1 MAEPAG
7 HEEIV
12 ATPPAGLSAPDAAL
26 WRAAVAVLE
35 RNWEQGWTVPSRRL
49 YPHQWSWDSAF
60 VAIGWA
66 RVAPGR
72 ARRELESLLDAQ
84 WSDGR
89 VPQIVF
95 NPATARDA
103 YFPGP
108 DFWGSRD
115 IPEAA
120 GHETSGLVQP
130 PAHAAAAWL
139 VHRAD
144 PVPGRE
150 FLRRVYPKLCAQHEY
165 LLHARANAT
174 GLAVIVHPWE
184 SGLDN
189 SPSWDVELAGVPVGA
204 GGPQTVPGR
213 RRDLDHAEPGERPTD
228 LDYARYIAL
237 AERYREHGYRD
248 ADALPGHRFVVTDP
262 LFNALLAWSEEA
274 LGRIARVIGGRARP
288 HRRRAVALRDALLAH
303 HFDSAA
309 GTFVA
314 LGRDGRPGAPHS
326 IGGIVPILL
335 DLPPEIVDTLVRS
348 AGGPRFALGD
358 RMPLPSYDR
367 TDPGFDATRYWR
379 GPAWVNTSWLVL
391 CGLERHGRR
400 DEAAMLRAALVA
412 AVRRSGFREYFDPIA
427 RTGHGCNDFS
437 WTAALLLDVLAR
449 GPSGTPARGVSRRWR
464 GSTRNAGRDRPTS
477 G

>member
-7 HEEIV
+7 YRDV
-12 ATPPAGLSAPDAAL
+12 NTTPPAGLSPPDQEL
-26 WRAAVAVLE
+26 WLAAVGVLE

-60 VAIGWA
+60 IAVGWA
-66 RVAPGR
+66 RVAPAR
-72 ARRELESLLDAQ
+72 ARQELWSLFDAQ

-108 DFWGSRD
+108 DFWCSRD
-115 IPEAA
+115 IQEAPEY
-120 GHETSGLVQP
+120 ETSGIVQP
-130 PAHAAAAWL
+130 PVHAAAAWA
-139 VHRAD
+139 VYRAD
-144 PVPGRE
+144 PVAGRD
-150 FLRRVYPKLCAQHEY
+150 FLRRIYPRLCAQHDY
-165 LLHARANAT
+165 LLRCRTNAE

-189 SPSWDVELAGVPVGA
+189 SPSWDAELANVPVGE

-237 AERYREHGYRD
+237 AEGYRDHGYRD
-248 ADALPGHRFVVTDP
+248 ADALPGHPFIVADP
-262 LFNALLAWSEEA
+262 LFNTLFAWSEEA
-274 LGRIARVIGGRARP
+274 LARIARVIGLPTRP
-288 HRRRAVALRDALLAH
+288 HRKRAAQLRDALLTH
-303 HFDSAA
+303 HFDPVA

-314 LGRDGRPGAPHS
+314 LGRDGRAGAAHS
-326 IGGIVPILL
+326 IGGIVPIML
-335 DLPPEIVDTLVRS
+335 DLPPEIVDTLLRS
-348 AGGPRFALGD
+348 AGGPRFALSD

-379 GPAWVNTSWLVL
+379 GPAWINTSWLVL
-391 CGLERHGRR
+391 RGLERHGRR
-400 DEAAMLRAALVA
+400 DESAMLRSALVA

-427 RTGHGCNDFS
+427 RTGHGCTDFS
-437 WTAALLLDVLAR
+437 WTAALVLDVLAR
-449 GPSGTPARGVSRRWR
+449 GLV
-464 GSTRNAGRDRPTS
+464 RPTRRQRLS
-477 G
+477 RV